1 MGFNC
6 SRDENNRRA
15 DIAFENV
22 AGVVRVVDDLLK
34 FDSWFSEH
42 VAGLCKLLDAA
53 RVANITL
60 GSKIHKKDSTFP
72 FCTIPPNDL
81 FTFGQTI

>member
-34 FDSWFSEH
+34 FDSSFSEH
-42 VAGLCKLLDAA
+42 VAGLCKLLDAT
-53 RVANITL
+53 RVANITF
-60 GSKIHKKDSTFP
+60 SAKKFM
-72 FCTIPPNDL
+72 FARKKLIWVG
-81 FTFGQTI
+81 F